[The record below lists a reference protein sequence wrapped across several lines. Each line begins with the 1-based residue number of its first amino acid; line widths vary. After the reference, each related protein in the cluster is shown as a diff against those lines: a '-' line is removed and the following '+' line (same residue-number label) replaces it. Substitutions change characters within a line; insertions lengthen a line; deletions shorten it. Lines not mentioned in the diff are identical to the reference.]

1 MTQIVVVTHGRL
13 GEELL
18 RTAEMILG
26 PQEGVHV
33 VSLLAEE
40 RPETLQDK
48 LDAVLQ
54 RVGADD
60 TLILL
65 DFLGGTPYNAVA
77 RCLRDSHIECVT
89 GVNLPLLL
97 EILSARDAF
106 SAADL
111 AQMAVRTGRE
121 AIKNLKPLLGPASD
135 GA

>member
-1 MTQIVVVTHGRL
+1 MTQIVIVTHGRL

-26 PQEGVHV
+26 PQEGVHA

-40 RPETLQDK
+40 GPETFQDK

-54 RVGADD
+54 RAGADD

-65 DFLGGTPYNAVA
+65 DFLGGTPYNVA
-77 RCLRDSHIECVT
+77 ARWLRDSRVECVT

-97 EILSARDAF
+97 EILSARDTF

-111 AQMAVRTGRE
+111 AQRAVRTGRE
-121 AIKNLKPLLGPASD
+121 AIKNLRPLLGPESD
-135 GA
+135 GG